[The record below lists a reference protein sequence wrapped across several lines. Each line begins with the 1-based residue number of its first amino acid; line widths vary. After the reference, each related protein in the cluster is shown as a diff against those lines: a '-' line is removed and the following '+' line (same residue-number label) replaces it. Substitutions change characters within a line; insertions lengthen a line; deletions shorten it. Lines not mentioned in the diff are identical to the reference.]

1 MDRRL
6 AVESGAQLSWAEPGW
21 TRARSTGTIE
31 LPPPRTVTRTQIRAA
46 SVVFLTLVACVA
58 IPAMLSA
65 QARPEAA
72 GVVNGVVAT
81 QAGSVKL
88 GGAQVVIRDAAG
100 RELASVLS
108 GGDGQFHIPDVPPGK
123 YTVVVS
129 LEGFVPADVS
139 VTVPGQLGPLAI
151 DLAIATLTATVD
163 VVAPAA
169 IVSSA
174 DTLTPTEGITSKD
187 VDRLAPGGGLQAALR
202 LLASV
207 IEVPGGVSI
216 KGGRP
221 TQSNMQIGATTL
233 TEPGMGLMRW
243 TLPDDAVDSVA
254 VLPNPYAV
262 EYGRFSSG
270 LVVIQTRRAGDQWKL
285 RLNNLVPTFRTKRH
299 EELYTIK
306 GIATFEPR
314 LEASGPIVKDR
325 LFLEQTAQYRY
336 GSNDVPSR
344 PENELQTSQWFSSFT
359 RVDAAVSPKHS
370 LIAMGGFFPSV
381 SSNASLGTFVPP
393 GSTIDLHERVNHAA
407 VTERALWRDTLV
419 GESTVQVR
427 GYRSDVMP
435 QGSAPMEL
443 LPETRAGNFY
453 NVQRRTP
460 TTFQWIDTLSGSAN
474 GPTGL
479 HLFKIGVDILH
490 NSYEGA
496 SASRPVLIRR
506 EDGTLV
512 RLLTFNG
519 PTTQSVRSTDV
530 ALFAQDRVQPTTR
543 WYVEYGGRLDRD
555 GVLQRWNAT
564 PRVGTALLL
573 NESGTQVLRGGVGL
587 FYERTPSVAGAF
599 GEFEEVTETRFA
611 ADGLTPLALPITFA
625 HAIAPNLNT
634 ARSRTYDIS
643 YDYRWNPHWSLHLGA
658 LDRRGLHELVVDST
672 QQGGSGAWT
681 LSSDGRSQY
690 REVSVGVHVTRS
702 PRADL
707 NVTYALSAAHSDAN
721 NFASFFDTMMW
732 PIIGPDAYAV
742 AGNDVPHRFFA
753 RGYVLPTPRWMLV
766 GVFDWRTGT
775 PYSVVDEALDFVG
788 ARNDRRLPNRAR
800 VELGVE
806 HRFAIGK
813 WKPWIGLRAYNVF
826 DAFLPSDVQANLGS
840 PNFGTFYNSEY
851 RQLRLQVRF
860 ER

>member
-1 MDRRL
+1 
-6 AVESGAQLSWAEPGW
+6 VK
-21 TRARSTGTIE
+21 
-31 LPPPRTVTRTQIRAA
+31 RTHIHYAA
-46 SVVFLTLVACVA
+46 SVVFLGLVTLLT
-58 IPAMLSA
+58 IPSA
-65 QARPEAA
+65 VQAQQRQEAP
-72 GVVNGVVAT
+72 GLVSGVVAT
-81 QAGSVKL
+81 QSGSIQL
-88 GGAQVVIRDAAG
+88 GGAQVAVRDANG
-100 RELASVLS
+100 REVASVLS
-108 GGDGQFHIPDVPPGK
+108 DGDGHFQIPDVPPGK

-129 LEGFVPADVS
+129 LEGFVPANVAI
-139 VTVPGQLGPLAI
+139 TVPGQGNPLAI
-151 DLAIATLTATVD
+151 DLAIATLTATVE
-163 VVAPAA
+163 VVASAA

-174 DTLTPTEGITSKD
+174 DTLTPADGINSRD
-187 VDRLAPGGGLQAALR
+187 ADRLAPGGGLQAALR

-270 LVVIQTRRAGDQWKL
+270 LVVIQTRRAGDQWRL
-285 RLNNLVPTFRTKRH
+285 RLNSLIPTFRTKRH

-306 GIATFEPR
+306 GVATFEPR
-314 LEASGPIVKDR
+314 LEASGPLVKDR

-336 GSNDVPSR
+336 GSNDIPSR

-359 RVDAAVSPKHS
+359 RVDANLTPKHS

-381 SSNASLGTFVPP
+381 NSMASLGTFVPP
-393 GSTIDLHERVNHAA
+393 ESTIDLHERVNHAA

-435 QGSAPMEL
+435 QGPAPMEL
-443 LPETRAGNFY
+443 LPDTRAGNFY

-460 TTFQWIDTLSGSAN
+460 TTFQWIDTLSGSAS

-479 HLFKIGVDILH
+479 HLFKVGIDILH
-490 NSYEGA
+490 SSYEGA

-506 EDGTLV
+506 QDGTLV
-512 RLLTFNG
+512 RFLSFSG

-555 GVLQRWNAT
+555 GVLQQWNVT
-564 PRVGTALLL
+564 PRIGTAVLLD
-573 NESGTQVLRGGVGL
+573 ESGTQVLRGGVGL

-599 GEFEEVTETRFA
+599 GQFETDTEIRFA
-611 ADGLTPLALPITFA
+611 ADGVTPTGLPVAFA
-625 HAIAPNLNT
+625 HVVAPNLDT
-634 ARSRTYDIS
+634 ARSRTVDVS
-643 YDYRWNPHWSLHLGA
+643 YDYRWNPHWSLRLGA
-658 LDRRGLHELVVDST
+658 LDRRGSHELIVDST
-672 QQGGSGAWT
+672 QQDRAGAWT
-681 LSSDGRSQY
+681 LSSEGRSRY
-690 REVSVGVHVTRS
+690 REVSVGVHLTRS

-707 NVTYALSAAHSDAN
+707 NLSYARSVGHSDTN
-721 NFASFFDTMMW
+721 NFASFFDTVMW
-732 PIIGPDAYAV
+732 PIIGQNAYAV
-742 AGNDVPHRFFA
+742 ASNDVPHRFFA
-753 RGYVLPTPRWMLV
+753 KGYVMPTPRWMLL

-788 ARNDRRLPNRAR
+788 TRNDRRMPNRAR
-800 VELGVE
+800 VELGLE
-806 HRFAIGK
+806 RRFFIKK
-813 WKPWIGLRAYNVF
+813 WKPWIGIRAYNVF
-826 DAFLPSDVQANLGS
+826 DAFLPVDVQANLGS